1 MRFMTNTSK
10 SSKKEQLRA
19 RVLTTREALELDQVE
34 IGGQAI
40 LERVLG
46 LQQYRQ
52 ASLIHSYI
60 SSRENEV
67 DTRELIEISLEQ
79 GKRVVVPV
87 LERGKKTMA
96 HALIESLNELVAGP
110 WGLVQPDP
118 AKANWLEE
126 QAVIDLVVVPGIAF
140 DRRGHRIG
148 FGGGYYDRFLAD
160 LQAIKLGLCYDDL
173 VLQEIP
179 NESHDVPMDIVVAQ
193 TATYQGVM
201 T

>member
-10 SSKKEQLRA
+10 SSKKEKLRA

-46 LQQYRQ
+46 LRQYRQ

-60 SSRENEV
+60 SSKENEV

-87 LERGKKTMA
+87 LEQGKKTMA

-160 LQAIKLGLCYDDL
+160 LQAVKLGLCYDDL

>member
-1 MRFMTNTSK
+1 MQLDTTILAPAAALAGWTMIVFLWMLSRRLPAFAAAGINLAEAPAGMRGGDS
-10 SSKKEQLRA
+10 
-19 RVLTTREALELDQVE
+19 EAQ
-34 IGGQAI
+34 
-40 LERVLG
+40 
-46 LQQYRQ
+46 
-52 ASLIHSYI
+52 
-60 SSRENEV
+60 
-67 DTRELIEISLEQ
+67 
-79 GKRVVVPV
+79 
-87 LERGKKTMA
+87 M
-96 HALIESLNELVAGP
+96 
-110 WGLVQPDP
+110 P

-160 LQAIKLGLCYDDL
+160 LQAVKLGLCYDDL